1 MVLILFQ
8 MSLSLVWAE
17 NVKKTPVHAN
27 EITLDEAV
35 HRVKNNNQGKVLD
48 AKTVHK
54 NGEPVHVIKVLTN
67 DGRVKKIRV
76 KSKPPK

>member
-1 MVLILFQ
+1 MLLILLQ
-8 MSLSLVWAE
+8 LSLSLVWAD
-17 NVKKTPVHAN
+17 NAKKTPVHAH
-27 EITLDEAV
+27 EVTLDEAV
-35 HRVKNNNQGKVLD
+35 HRVKKNNRGKVLD

-76 KSKPPK
+76 KSKPPE